1 MPASRPKRK
10 RIRTVIIAVFAWRD
24 RSYPGFAAT
33 VLFAI
38 IGFVLFWDVL
48 NK

>member
-1 MPASRPKRK
+1 MFILGLIYLISL
-10 RIRTVIIAVFAWRD
+10 VIIAVFAWRD